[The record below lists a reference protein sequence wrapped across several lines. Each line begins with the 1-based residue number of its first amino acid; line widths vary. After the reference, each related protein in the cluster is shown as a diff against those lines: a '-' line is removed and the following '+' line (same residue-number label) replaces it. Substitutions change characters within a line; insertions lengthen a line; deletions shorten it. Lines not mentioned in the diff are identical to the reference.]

1 MDSYSVTTKTLT
13 GDSGM
18 SNEAMLKET
27 TNQLKEFLA
36 TKNVLGSPV
45 DFGEKTVIP
54 VARYGFAFGAGG
66 RHEKEGGSQAAGG
79 GGGIDPV
86 ALIVLH
92 RDIPGAEGVQ
102 VMSLKKD
109 SAIAQAIA
117 AVSETLAPQVIGAI
131 KTYTEKESKAV
142 TARKDEL

>member
-1 MDSYSVTTKTLT
+1 
-13 GDSGM
+13 M

-27 TNQLKEFLA
+27 TNQLREFLA

-54 VARYGFAFGAGG
+54 VARYGFAFGAVG
-66 RHEKEGGSQAAGG
+66 RHEKEGGSQMAGG

-92 RDIPGAEGVQ
+92 RDIAGAEGVQ

-109 SAIAQAIA
+109 SAVAQAIA

-131 KTYTEKESKAV
+131 KAYQGKGTETAP
-142 TARKDEL
+142 ARKEEL